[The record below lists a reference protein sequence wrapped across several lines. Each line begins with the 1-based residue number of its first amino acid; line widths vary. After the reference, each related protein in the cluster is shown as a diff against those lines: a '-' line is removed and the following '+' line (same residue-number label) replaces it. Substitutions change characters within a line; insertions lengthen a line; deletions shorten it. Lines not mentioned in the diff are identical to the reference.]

1 MLDHSSLTQFLG
13 DVVTETNHYRCDWF
27 IFLESVIA
35 RLHDGD
41 DTHDKELDCIVAS
54 RDCCAEWI
62 YPEQCDGESYNW
74 HSILNHEK
82 LYHIYKCKIY
92 WEHSPFGWERQI
104 KFKEINHDEMVEW
117 MEYQKAVNDNVKEIK
132 ELIEIGD

>member
-1 MLDHSSLTQFLG
+1 MLNQSSLTQFLG

-41 DTHDKELDCIVAS
+41 DTRDKEIDCIVAS
-54 RDCCAEWI
+54 RDCGAEWI

-74 HSILNHEK
+74 HSILHHEK

-92 WEHSPFGWERQI
+92 WEHSPFGWKRQI
-104 KFKEINHDEMVEW
+104 KFKEIDRETMIVW
-117 MEYQKAVNDNVKEIK
+117 MEYQKAVNNNVKEVK
-132 ELIEIGD
+132 ELIGIGD